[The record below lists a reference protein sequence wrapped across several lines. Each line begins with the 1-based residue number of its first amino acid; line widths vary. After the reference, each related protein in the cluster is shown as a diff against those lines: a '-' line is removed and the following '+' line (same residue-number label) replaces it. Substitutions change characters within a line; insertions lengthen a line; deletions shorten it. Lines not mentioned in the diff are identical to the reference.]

1 VCACRRARA
10 SLEQQSCL
18 SLVLP
23 PCFACLLLRLASSID
38 SLLELRLIP
47 YDRRDYDYVTI
58 ICNNPLRIYRPK
70 PKQTCMCSVLE
81 LEGRLLGEG
90 GQYWLAWSLCNANA
104 ASQFHRSNPIRP
116 ACRLQAPGSSAAPFI
131 YPSISMCSKVSHPW
145 PSYMLVGT
153 RQATHMGQIYDLMSC
168 GSNYVRK

>member
-1 VCACRRARA
+1 MDFKVTYRSLCVCMPPRAGESGA
-10 SLEQQSCL
+10 TKLFVSCSATLFCL
-18 SLVLP
+18 SSSSSG
-23 PCFACLLLRLASSID
+23 LLDRQFVRTEVNTL
-38 SLLELRLIP
+38 
-47 YDRRDYDYVTI
+47 RRDYDYVTI

-116 ACRLQAPGSSAAPFI
+116 ACRLQAPARC
-131 YPSISMCSKVSHPW
+131 SIHISIHLHVLQGKP
-145 PSYMLVGT
+145 PL
-153 RQATHMGQIYDLMSC
+153 A
-168 GSNYVRK
+168 

>member
-1 VCACRRARA
+1 MAWSSRGRRRIPAETDERWHTVSLTLSHHMHASLRLIPPASTRTQSYVGRLGLQSRTVRCVCACRRARA
-10 SLEQQSCL
+10 GSGSSSLEQQSCL
-18 SLVLP
+18 SLLLP
-23 PCFACLLLRLASSID
+23 PCYACLLLRLASSID

-58 ICNNPLRIYRPK
+58 ICNNHLRIYRPK

-104 ASQFHRSNPIRP
+104 ASQFHR
-116 ACRLQAPGSSAAPFI
+116 
-131 YPSISMCSKVSHPW
+131 
-145 PSYMLVGT
+145 
-153 RQATHMGQIYDLMSC
+153 
-168 GSNYVRK
+168 